1 MAEELKRDHHKSD
14 GNRRHERKK
23 RHRHHIDESIK
34 PGSAKYIWLNICH
47 NKGAVAGMVML
58 AAIIVLSLLS
68 PFLCKYSYSELDMLH
83 AYSLPSLEH
92 LFGCDE
98 LGRDLLS
105 RVLYGARYT
114 LVIGVISTVLSAV
127 IGIVMGAAAGYFGG
141 VIDSCLMR
149 FLDVFQA
156 FPTLVLAMAFCAVFG
171 TGVDKCILALGI
183 TGIPGFARLM
193 RANILRIR
201 TMEYICLLYT
211 SDAADD

>member
-1 MAEELKRDHHKSD
+1 MCIRDS
-14 GNRRHERKK
+14 
-23 RHRHHIDESIK
+23 
-34 PGSAKYIWLNICH
+34 
-47 NKGAVAGMVML
+47 
-58 AAIIVLSLLS
+58 
-68 PFLCKYSYSELDMLH
+68 

-193 RANILRIR
+193 RANIF
-201 TMEYICLLYT
+201 LLYT
-211 SDAADD
+211 SRCV